1 MFIFAPCEF
10 AYKNF
15 IFADKIHNLGMHML
29 LRVDFFCNKRFSL
42 QENKNNSD
50 NNNNSNNEQNKSE
63 SRTKKNP

>member
-1 MFIFAPCEF
+1 
-10 AYKNF
+10 
-15 IFADKIHNLGMHML
+15 MHMML